1 MDKYTILQVIE
12 KERLRQ
18 GMSKRELAKKA
29 GVTDRSLYMWGIRSK
44 RNDLDQ
50 CRQLTKSGW
59 NEASYRERRIMLS
72 TIIGIAIG
80 TFVGRLIFDIWK
92 SRKERRNRHGKED
105 NTESGG

>member
-29 GVTDRSLYMWGIRSK
+29 GVTDRSLYMWES
-44 RNDLDQ
+44 DQ
-50 CRQLTKSGW
+50 RGMTLTNADSLLK
-59 NEASYRERRIMLS
+59 A
-72 TIIGIAIG
+72 
-80 TFVGRLIFDIWK
+80 VGMTLVIDIE
-92 SRKERRNRHGKED
+92 RKERRNRHDKED